1 MAFQFPLQALLRLRI
16 GYEKIER
23 LRLLVFGAMIV
34 RLRDEMAALDHE
46 AAKARQSVR
55 QMLAAGVSGVEVRLE
70 LACEKVRAER
80 RLFLEA
86 RLSELSARQ
95 EKQRRVYLNA
105 RQKREILENLRSRKW
120 EEYQKQEARAQQ
132 QLLNDLFLLHRSG
145 KAHE

>member
-34 RLRDEMAALDHE
+34 RLRDEMAALDNE

-55 QMLAAGVSGVEVRLE
+55 QMLAAGVSGVEVQLE
-70 LACEKVRAER
+70 MACEKVRAER

-86 RLSELSARQ
+86 RLLELSARQ